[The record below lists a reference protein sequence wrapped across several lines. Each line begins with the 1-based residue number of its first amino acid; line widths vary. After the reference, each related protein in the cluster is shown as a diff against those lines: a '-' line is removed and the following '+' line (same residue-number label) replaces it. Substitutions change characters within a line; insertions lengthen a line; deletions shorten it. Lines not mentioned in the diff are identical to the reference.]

1 MNFNTLVGY
10 LFWINTEFRSTLP
23 GKPPKEDILVETMGS
38 VRNKLWQRLEGNN
51 PAWDPLTSESVRVF
65 VRSDTE
71 NRTVHY
77 LIILALKPAAM
88 KSSRT
93 ATEGKLLQDY
103 EKLKNE
109 AKEKM
114 QETEKTIKNIKSD
127 IDQKNTADVTDKTA
141 KTEL

>member
-1 MNFNTLVGY
+1 MK
-10 LFWINTEFRSTLP
+10 I
-23 GKPPKEDILVETMGS
+23 K
-38 VRNKLWQRLEGNN
+38 Q
-51 PAWDPLTSESVRVF
+51 
-65 VRSDTE
+65 SDTE

-114 QETEKTIKNIKSD
+114 QETEKKIENIKSD

>member
-38 VRNKLWQRLEGNN
+38 VRNKLWQRLEGRNSWTILYG
-51 PAWDPLTSESVRVF
+51 PYRMLF
-65 VRSDTE
+65 I
-71 NRTVHY
+71 Y
-77 LIILALKPAAM
+77 LLNLALKPAAM

-114 QETEKTIKNIKSD
+114 QEVEKTIENIKSEVASETSD
-127 IDQKNTADVTDKTA
+127 PTA

>member
-1 MNFNTLVGY
+1 M
-10 LFWINTEFRSTLP
+10 
-23 GKPPKEDILVETMGS
+23 
-38 VRNKLWQRLEGNN
+38 
-51 PAWDPLTSESVRVF
+51 
-65 VRSDTE
+65 
-71 NRTVHY
+71 
-77 LIILALKPAAM
+77 ILALKPAAV

-114 QETEKTIKNIKSD
+114 KETENTIQNIKSD
-127 IDQKNTADVTDKTA
+127 IDQKNTADSTDKTA

>member
-1 MNFNTLVGY
+1 
-10 LFWINTEFRSTLP
+10 
-23 GKPPKEDILVETMGS
+23 
-38 VRNKLWQRLEGNN
+38 
-51 PAWDPLTSESVRVF
+51 
-65 VRSDTE
+65 
-71 NRTVHY
+71 
-77 LIILALKPAAM
+77 M

-114 QETEKTIKNIKSD
+114 QETEKTIENIKSE

-141 KTEL
+141 KTELWITDSEAEETPTVVPISRMLHVLNPVFTFWNFCSSVYFCTNQIYFYSLRNPGYYCKQESTDTFKESWIY

>member
-1 MNFNTLVGY
+1 MKVGIHRPCRILFIY
-10 LFWINTEFRSTLP
+10 LLN
-23 GKPPKEDILVETMGS
+23 
-38 VRNKLWQRLEGNN
+38 
-51 PAWDPLTSESVRVF
+51 
-65 VRSDTE
+65 
-71 NRTVHY
+71 
-77 LIILALKPAAM
+77 LALKPAAM

-114 QETEKTIKNIKSD
+114 QKVEKTVENIKSEASETLD
-127 IDQKNTADVTDKTA
+127 PTA

>member
-1 MNFNTLVGY
+1 MKVGVSNSDGTL
-10 LFWINTEFRSTLP
+10 F
-23 GKPPKEDILVETMGS
+23 D
-38 VRNKLWQRLEGNN
+38 
-51 PAWDPLTSESVRVF
+51 D
-65 VRSDTE
+65 
-71 NRTVHY
+71 
-77 LIILALKPAAM
+77 LALKPAVM

-114 QETEKTIKNIKSD
+114 QEAEKTIENIKSD
-127 IDQKNTADVTDKTA
+127 AEGKKSSETLDQTA

>member
-1 MNFNTLVGY
+1 MKVGISNSDGTL
-10 LFWINTEFRSTLP
+10 F
-23 GKPPKEDILVETMGS
+23 D
-38 VRNKLWQRLEGNN
+38 
-51 PAWDPLTSESVRVF
+51 D
-65 VRSDTE
+65 
-71 NRTVHY
+71 
-77 LIILALKPAAM
+77 LALKPAVM

-114 QETEKTIKNIKSD
+114 QEAEKTIENIKSEAEGKKSSENL
-127 IDQKNTADVTDKTA
+127 DQTA

>member
-1 MNFNTLVGY
+1 MKVGIHRPFRMLFIY
-10 LFWINTEFRSTLP
+10 LLN
-23 GKPPKEDILVETMGS
+23 
-38 VRNKLWQRLEGNN
+38 
-51 PAWDPLTSESVRVF
+51 
-65 VRSDTE
+65 
-71 NRTVHY
+71 
-77 LIILALKPAAM
+77 LALKPAAM

-114 QETEKTIKNIKSD
+114 QEVEKTIENIKSEVASETSD
-127 IDQKNTADVTDKTA
+127 PTA

>member
-1 MNFNTLVGY
+1 
-10 LFWINTEFRSTLP
+10 
-23 GKPPKEDILVETMGS
+23 
-38 VRNKLWQRLEGNN
+38 
-51 PAWDPLTSESVRVF
+51 
-65 VRSDTE
+65 
-71 NRTVHY
+71 
-77 LIILALKPAAM
+77 M

-114 QETEKTIKNIKSD
+114 KETAETIQNIKSD
-127 IDQKNTADVTDKTA
+127 IDQKNTADSTDKTA

>member
-1 MNFNTLVGY
+1 MY
-10 LFWINTEFRSTLP
+10 
-23 GKPPKEDILVETMGS
+23 
-38 VRNKLWQRLEGNN
+38 
-51 PAWDPLTSESVRVF
+51 
-65 VRSDTE
+65 
-71 NRTVHY
+71 
-77 LIILALKPAAM
+77 LALKPAVM

-114 QETEKTIKNIKSD
+114 DEAEKTIQKLKSEE
-127 IDQKNTADVTDKTA
+127 KKSSSETA

>member
-1 MNFNTLVGY
+1 MKVGISNSSGI
-10 LFWINTEFRSTLP
+10 LFDN
-23 GKPPKEDILVETMGS
+23 
-38 VRNKLWQRLEGNN
+38 
-51 PAWDPLTSESVRVF
+51 
-65 VRSDTE
+65 
-71 NRTVHY
+71 
-77 LIILALKPAAM
+77 LALKPAVM

-114 QETEKTIKNIKSD
+114 QEAEKTIENIKSEAEGKKPSETL
-127 IDQKNTADVTDKTA
+127 DQTA

>member
-1 MNFNTLVGY
+1 
-10 LFWINTEFRSTLP
+10 
-23 GKPPKEDILVETMGS
+23 
-38 VRNKLWQRLEGNN
+38 
-51 PAWDPLTSESVRVF
+51 
-65 VRSDTE
+65 
-71 NRTVHY
+71 
-77 LIILALKPAAM
+77 M

-114 QETEKTIKNIKSD
+114 QETEKKIENIKSD
-127 IDQKNTADVTDKTA
+127 IDQKNTADDKTA

>member
-1 MNFNTLVGY
+1 MLGISFGNVLKVGIHGLGRMLFIY
-10 LFWINTEFRSTLP
+10 LL
-23 GKPPKEDILVETMGS
+23 
-38 VRNKLWQRLEGNN
+38 
-51 PAWDPLTSESVRVF
+51 
-65 VRSDTE
+65 
-71 NRTVHY
+71 
-77 LIILALKPAAM
+77 ILALKPAAM

-114 QETEKTIKNIKSD
+114 QEVEKTVENIKSEASQTLD
-127 IDQKNTADVTDKTA
+127 PTA

>member
-1 MNFNTLVGY
+1 MLEISFGNVLKVGISNSDGTL
-10 LFWINTEFRSTLP
+10 F
-23 GKPPKEDILVETMGS
+23 D
-38 VRNKLWQRLEGNN
+38 
-51 PAWDPLTSESVRVF
+51 D
-65 VRSDTE
+65 
-71 NRTVHY
+71 
-77 LIILALKPAAM
+77 LALKPAVM

-114 QETEKTIKNIKSD
+114 QEAEKTIENIKSEAEGKKSSENL
-127 IDQKNTADVTDKTA
+127 DQTA